1 MSSDYISH
9 GTPEMLFAEI
19 AATAA
24 GAAFHAQMLA
34 EYASVGNTAGTLFAL
49 RSLIACTKAAA
60 ATGKDLK
67 VMKEEAQ
74 SHAA

>member
-1 MSSDYISH
+1 MMDLEQVSH

-19 AATAA
+19 SATAA

-34 EYASVGNTAGTLFAL
+34 EYASVGNKAGTLFAL

-60 ATGKDLK
+60 ANGKDL
-67 VMKEEAQ
+67 MTMEDAKEFA
-74 SHAA
+74 